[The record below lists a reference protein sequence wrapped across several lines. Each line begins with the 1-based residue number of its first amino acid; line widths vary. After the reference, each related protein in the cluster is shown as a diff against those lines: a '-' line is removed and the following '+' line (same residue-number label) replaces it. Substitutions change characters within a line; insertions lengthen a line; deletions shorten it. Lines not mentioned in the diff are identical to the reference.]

1 MEKAGWREGG
11 WHEGFAGKV
20 KLSQGFKGVKG
31 LLVHLS
37 KGRILQVEATGST
50 TALR

>member
-11 WHEGFAGKV
+11 WHEGFTGKV
-20 KLSQGFKGVKG
+20 KGM
-31 LLVHLS
+31 LVRFS